1 MNMTY
6 TSLCKVTVSHTYYAS
21 NICECLQ
28 YQASQETTTMM
39 SKYGFVLRLMKDGF
53 ELYTSSSQPIETH
66 LNYITQVSGATSFEF
81 IGITT
86 DPNFSNF
93 TNIPMNELG
102 VLTFASD
109 QTVSNTSDTKIQ
121 LAETFV
127 TDTTAHKTIA
137 ISIKFEDLIRL
148 QKTMS
153 NLSFLIQ
160 LQARETQW
168 NYYIVNSSNQEY
180 NELAIEG
187 SDEIQFTSPTET
199 TLQNSQK
206 ALLFISKTTKIPL
219 KNEVTYTFDL
229 VNTKQTIS
237 GDRKEVLI
245 KGLPI
250 PNPQNLQ
257 IQDDHT
263 IASLIYVYI

>member
-1 MNMTY
+1 MTY

-21 NICECLQ
+21 NICECLR

-39 SKYGFVLRLMKDGF
+39 NKYGFVLRLVNDGF
-53 ELYTSSSQPIETH
+53 ELYTSSNQSIETH
-66 LNYITQVSGATSFEF
+66 LHYITQVSGATSFEF
-81 IGITT
+81 IGTTT

-93 TNIPMNELG
+93 TNIPINELG

-109 QTVSNTSDTKIQ
+109 QTVSNNTSDTKIQ
-121 LAETFV
+121 LTETFV
-127 TDTTAHKTIA
+127 TDTTADKTIA
-137 ISIKFEDLIRL
+137 ICIKFEDLIRL
-148 QKTMS
+148 QKTTS
-153 NLSFLIQ
+153 DISFLIQ

-168 NYYIVNSSNQEY
+168 NYYIINNSNQEY

-187 SDEIQFTSPTET
+187 SDKIQFTSPTET
-199 TLQNSQK
+199 TLQNGQK
-206 ALLFISKTTKIPL
+206 ALLFTSKTTKIPL

-250 PNPQNLQ
+250 PSPQNLQ